1 VSTRPRAAPAF
12 LRLGNRHD
20 RTPEGP
26 VGIVDAPDDGTDIDG
41 VFRVRGWLR
50 HGAGYDRVEL
60 RLDGGEPQR
69 ARVLAHPRF
78 DLVPGSDDPTIVMA
92 GWEALLDVPAAA
104 TGSVLLVAEAVGPA
118 GRFELGRRWLVATH
132 PDRPTPDPARLAVVR
147 ARADAVTS
155 RHRPRAGGVHLL
167 VVTHHLGLGGGQLY
181 VQEMLRHV
189 LAAEDVSCT
198 VLAME
203 DGPLRDELEDW
214 GALVHVTGPIPLDGL
229 AYEARMLELGGVAVP
244 TAANVVVANTTGA
257 FWGVDLAGRLG
268 IPAVWSIHESFA
280 VDHFEQ
286 VAYTEPPDAHVSA
299 RLRQALAGASA
310 VVFEAEATRRLY
322 EPDVGPGRTVRID
335 YGIDLDRIDRYRR
348 DHDRAALRAAHD
360 VADDECLLVCI
371 GNYEPRKS
379 QAGLAAAFARVAG
392 DHPDAVLALVGDT
405 GSPYAMGLRDLVER
419 LELGDRARLVPVTP
433 DIDAWY
439 LMADV
444 FVLASDVESLPRS
457 MLEAM
462 AFGVPVLVTSV
473 FGVPEVIADGHN
485 GLLFEPLD
493 LASLA
498 AALDRVLRLSP
509 DERQRIGALGREH
522 AETVRPSK
530 YYADAY
536 RRLCEVLIDDPV
548 VLPAAALARP

>member
-1 VSTRPRAAPAF
+1 VSTRSRAAPAF
-12 LRLGNRHD
+12 LRAGKRHE
-20 RTPEGP
+20 REPESP
-26 VGIVDAPDDGTDIDG
+26 VGIVDTPEDGTDIEG

-69 ARVLAHPRF
+69 ARVLSHPRF
-78 DLVPGSDDPTIVMA
+78 DLVAGSDDPTIVMA
-92 GWEALLDVPAAA
+92 GWDALLDVPPTA
-104 TGSVLLVAEAVGPA
+104 TGSVRLVADAVGPA
-118 GRFELGRRWLVATH
+118 GRFELGRRWLVATR
-132 PDRPTPDPARLAVVR
+132 PDRPAPDPARLAVVR

-181 VQEMLRHV
+181 LQELMRHV
-189 LAAEDVSCT
+189 LAAEDVSCL
-198 VLAME
+198 VLAVE
-203 DGPLRDELEDW
+203 DGPLRDELEGW
-214 GALVHVTGPIPLDGL
+214 GARVHVTGPIPRDGL
-229 AYEARMLELGGVAVP
+229 AYEARMLELGCVALP
-244 TAANVVVANTTGA
+244 SAANVVVANTTGA
-257 FWGVDLAGRLG
+257 FWGVDLAERLG
-268 IPAVWSIHESFA
+268 IPSVWAVHESFA
-280 VDHFEQ
+280 VDHFEH
-286 VAYTEPPDAHVSA
+286 VSYVEPPDAYVSA
-299 RLRQALAGASA
+299 RLRHALAGASA

-322 EPDVGPGRTVRID
+322 EPDVGPGRAVRID
-335 YGIDLDRIDRYRR
+335 YGIDLQRIDRYRR
-348 DHDRAALRAAHD
+348 DHDRAALRAAHGL
-360 VADDECLLVCI
+360 AEDECLLVCI
-371 GNYEPRKS
+371 GTYEPRKS
-379 QAGLAAAFARVAG
+379 QASLATAFARVAG

-405 GSPYAMGLRDLVER
+405 GSPYAIGVRDLVER
-419 LELGDRARLVPVTP
+419 LDLGDRVRLVPVTP

-485 GLLFEPLD
+485 GLLFDPLD
-493 LASLA
+493 LGSLA
-498 AALDRVLRLSP
+498 AALERVLRLSP
-509 DERQRIGALGREH
+509 DERQRVGAFGREH

-536 RRLCEVLIDDPV
+536 RRLCEVLIDDPA
-548 VLPAAALARP
+548 VLPADALAGP